1 MPMKPNETMTYL
13 AERVREI
20 LGRDPRVTE
29 KHMFGG
35 LTFLL
40 DGHILV
46 GTKKD
51 GRILLSVGRQNND
64 AALSRPGATPM
75 VHNNRSMTGFVWVE
89 ADAIEDDD
97 DLRDW
102 VQTAYDWVANLPA
115 ADPKAS
121 AEAFNLDLG
130 ASAEDAAATAP
141 ADAPA
146 QTGKAAKRFGLD
158 TPIAEL
164 LADYRAKSVLD
175 KDMPGLSTDKNLDK
189 VKPLS
194 LNKLAP
200 LSGGR
205 LSPEL
210 LAKVGKD
217 LAKID

>member
-1 MPMKPNETMTYL
+1 MKPNETMTYL

-115 ADPKAS
+115 ADPKAK
-121 AEAFNLDLG
+121 AK
-130 ASAEDAAATAP
+130 TAP
-141 ADAPA
+141 AKTAA
-146 QTGKAAKRFGLD
+146 KTATGVAAGKAASGRRVAKQAAR
-158 TPIAEL
+158 PSARS
-164 LADYRAKSVLD
+164 AARSRRA
-175 KDMPGLSTDKNLDK
+175 P
-189 VKPLS
+189 
-194 LNKLAP
+194 A
-200 LSGGR
+200 
-205 LSPEL
+205 
-210 LAKVGKD
+210 
-217 LAKID
+217 